1 MKSAIKLL
9 GIITLAAMMG
19 FAMTACSSDDGDA
32 SGQLTITNFSG
43 KLEPGKFVC
52 GSGVIDGTDV
62 EFLAS
67 FTPYKGAAVP
77 SSGNIVLNAYKLDG
91 SLFTGSVTAAIGDL
105 TVGLFEDVDL
115 EDVIQEYHNTVA
127 ITFTNGSATIDLN
140 AQFE

>member
-1 MKSAIKLL
+1 VIPFRFKNLL
-9 GIITLAAMMG
+9 S
-19 FAMTACSSDDGDA
+19 FFA
-32 SGQLTITNFSG
+32 SGQTSVSEISAIF
-43 KLEPGKFVC
+43 
-52 GSGVIDGTDV
+52 I
-62 EFLAS
+62 
-67 FTPYKGAAVP
+67 
-77 SSGNIVLNAYKLDG
+77 LDG